1 MFKFPDYI
9 LPARYVTPWRSHPVT
24 YTSTPAPQTVK
35 VEKRQ
40 SELKVVFNDSTWC
53 SWTTDIKKLES
64 LVNPYRRFYKWYF
77 SETTPHFVMKHIKG
91 EMMFLRANIKSFLV
105 TEININ
111 ETD

>member
-24 YTSTPAPQTVK
+24 YTSTPAPQTAK

-40 SELKVVFNDSTWC
+40 SKLTIVFNDDRWL
-53 SWTTDIKKLES
+53 SWDADIKKLES

-77 SETTPHFVMKHIKG
+77 SETTPHFVMKHNKG
-91 EMMFLRANIKSFLV
+91 EQMFLRANIKEFNLAETVCS
-105 TEININ
+105 N
-111 ETD
+111 E